1 VAATVPE
8 NHVGALSDT
17 IPVLIRMSGPDALC
31 TYVNAGWL
39 AFTGRSLVEELGD
52 GWAEGV
58 FPEDHERC
66 LTTSRDAVA
75 RRVPLEMEYRLR
87 RADGT
92 FRWLLDR
99 GAPVYGSDGALSE
112 YVSSCRPPGEKPGPG
127 PPSRSTSDASCWSTR
142 EVVGWRWRHPSA
154 STTTPGTGASASL
167 SARASPGEW
176 RRCGRP

>member
-1 VAATVPE
+1 VDRAHQGQEAHEDGRDATVPE
-8 NHVGALSDT
+8 NHVSALSDT
-17 IPVLIRMSGPDALC
+17 IPVLIRMSGPDAHC

-39 AFTGRSLVEELGD
+39 AFTGRLLVEELGD

-66 LTTSRDAVA
+66 LITSRDAVA

-99 GAPVYGSDGALSE
+99 GAPSTPPTAL
-112 YVSSCRPPGEKPGPG
+112 
-127 PPSRSTSDASCWSTR
+127 
-142 EVVGWRWRHPSA
+142 SA
-154 STTTPGTGASASL
+154 ST
-167 SARASPGEW
+167 
-176 RRCGRP
+176 